1 MKNLYPFLI
10 LLFLSLNIYAQSPEK
25 MSYQAIVRDANNTLV
40 ANKTIGMQIS
50 ILQSNITGTVVYA
63 ETHTVDTNL
72 NGLVSLEIGR
82 GSTSDN
88 FSTIDWSA
96 GPYFIKTETDPTGG
110 SSYTITGT
118 SQLMSVPFALYA
130 NTSGSS
136 QINATNIAKNKT
148 AIELNTAKVG
158 YTETLVSANADVV
171 ANTAKTGITSDQA
184 DAIVANTAKTG
195 ITTDQANAITANT
208 AKTSMVLG
216 TTASTALA
224 GNTTTIT
231 SDQASAI
238 LANTGK
244 ITNATHTGDVT
255 GDKALT
261 IANDAV
267 TSAKIKDANIT
278 DAKIVTVSASKLTGA
293 VGVANGGTNMSSYRP
308 GDFLYADSDGE
319 LTTLAK
325 GTAGQVLVMDTR
337 ATAPEW
343 MDDAGVAEGGY
354 REGAFLYA
362 GSDGKLTSLNAGTAG
377 HALVMNSSGKAPEWK
392 ATASGVAKDGYTEG
406 DFLYAG
412 GRGEL
417 TTLSAGRAGQVL
429 VMDADGTAPE
439 WTDAAG
445 GVAKDG
451 YTAGD
456 FLYAGG
462 RGELT
467 TLSAGRAGQVLVMD
481 ANGTAPEWTDAAGG
495 VAKDGYTAGDFLY
508 AGGRGELT
516 TLSAGRAGQVLVMDA
531 DGTAP
536 EWGSATKPYSI
547 GDFAHGGI
555 VFWVDE
561 TGQHGLVCAK
571 EDQSE
576 RIRWY
581 GGTNGNTQAKGD
593 GVYAGKANTA
603 IIIAAQVAIG
613 DDGVTYAARICN
625 ELQITAGGK
634 TYGDWYLPSNHEL
647 NLMYQNVRT
656 INTTAGNNRGS
667 DLSNAYWS
675 STEIDNDGAWKMD
688 FSDGRGVD
696 TNKSTTSNVRAVRA
710 F

>member
-1 MKNLYPFLI
+1 
-10 LLFLSLNIYAQSPEK
+10 
-25 MSYQAIVRDANNTLV
+25 
-40 ANKTIGMQIS
+40 
-50 ILQSNITGTVVYA
+50 
-63 ETHTVDTNL
+63 
-72 NGLVSLEIGR
+72 
-82 GSTSDN
+82 
-88 FSTIDWSA
+88 
-96 GPYFIKTETDPTGG
+96 
-110 SSYTITGT
+110 
-118 SQLMSVPFALYA
+118 
-130 NTSGSS
+130 
-136 QINATNIAKNKT
+136 
-148 AIELNTAKVG
+148 
-158 YTETLVSANADVV
+158 
-171 ANTAKTGITSDQA
+171 
-184 DAIVANTAKTG
+184 
-195 ITTDQANAITANT
+195 
-208 AKTSMVLG
+208 
-216 TTASTALA
+216 
-224 GNTTTIT
+224 
-231 SDQASAI
+231 
-238 LANTGK
+238 
-244 ITNATHTGDVT
+244 
-255 GDKALT
+255 
-261 IANDAV
+261 
-267 TSAKIKDANIT
+267 
-278 DAKIVTVSASKLTGA
+278 
-293 VGVANGGTNMSSYRP
+293 MSSYRP

>member
-1 MKNLYPFLI
+1 MKNIYPSLI
-10 LLFLSLNIYAQSPEK
+10 LLFLTLNIYAQSPEK
-25 MSYQAIVRDANNTLV
+25 MSYQAIVRDTKNTLV
-40 ANKTIGMQIS
+40 SNKTIGMQIS
-50 ILQSNITGTVVYA
+50 ILQSNITGKVVYS
-63 ETHTVDTNL
+63 ETHSVDTNL

-110 SSYTITGT
+110 TNYTITGT

-136 QINATNIAKNKT
+136 QTNATNIAKNKT
-148 AIELNTAKVG
+148 AIEL
-158 YTETLVSANADVV
+158 
-171 ANTAKTGITSDQA
+171 
-184 DAIVANTAKTG
+184 
-195 ITTDQANAITANT
+195 NT

-238 LANTGK
+238 KENTVKNTFPGFGTTAGKALEGNTPLFSGSYSDLTNKPITITTEQANAITTNTAK
-244 ITNATHTGDVT
+244 ISNATHTGDVT

-267 TSAKIKDANIT
+267 TSAMIKDANIT

-308 GDFLYADSDGE
+308 GDFLYSNSD
-319 LTTLAK
+319 
-325 GTAGQVLVMDTR
+325 
-337 ATAPEW
+337 
-343 MDDAGVAEGGY
+343 
-354 REGAFLYA
+354 
-362 GSDGKLTSLNAGTAG
+362 
-377 HALVMNSSGKAPEWK
+377 
-392 ATASGVAKDGYTEG
+392 
-406 DFLYAG
+406 
-412 GRGEL
+412 GEL

-439 WTDAAG
+439 WAA
-445 GVAKDG
+445 
-451 YTAGD
+451 
-456 FLYAGG
+456 
-462 RGELT
+462 
-467 TLSAGRAGQVLVMD
+467 
-481 ANGTAPEWTDAAGG
+481 AAG

-536 EWGSATKPYSI
+536 EWGSAIKAYSI
-547 GDFAHGGI
+547 GDYAHGGI

-571 EDQSE
+571 EDQNASV
-576 RIRWY
+576 RWF

-593 GVYAGKANTA
+593 GVYAGKANTT
-603 IIIAAQVAIG
+603 IIIAGTVSIG
-613 DDGVTYAARICN
+613 DDNATYAARICN
-625 ELQITAGGK
+625 ELKVTEGST
-634 TYGDWYLPSNHEL
+634 TYGDWYLPSNDEL
-647 NLMYQNVRT
+647 ILMYQSKRE

-675 STEIDNDGAWKMD
+675 STEIDNDEAFKID
-688 FSDGRGVD
+688 FTDGSRD
-696 TNKSTTSNVRAVRA
+696 NTSKATTSSVRAVRA